1 MRAVG
6 GATSPA
12 GTPNVGSSRHRTA
25 TLLGG
30 LVATLALAGG
40 LWLLAGEQSAAADE
54 HLQGEIIDFD
64 ILVADEPLT
73 VGDTIVFTNEGERP
87 HTVTDRGDTF
97 DTDGIQPGGTAEV
110 IFDAA
115 GTFEIFCRINPGSMN
130 ATVVVEPDDEP
141 PEKVRVQTFDPNFDP
156 HPEQL
161 RFDPPELEVRPGT
174 EVSVANVG
182 GASHTLTANDA
193 TFDTGEIAPGA
204 EEGRFPGSNA
214 SFVVDEL
221 GEYAFR
227 CLIHPEAM
235 QGTLVVA
242 GEPLDAEP
250 EEPPPEE
257 PPPEEEDPDPGADV
271 TAEVAIAMADL
282 SFDPFEIAV
291 PQGAQM
297 TWSNEGSALHTATFD
312 EVEGRIEG
320 LDTGTV
326 GPGDSGTLTAPDA
339 PGSYSY
345 LCTIHPTMRGV
356 VVVTTE
362 RAPPDGA
369 PSDDDPS
376 DEAPPDEAPPEDEPV
391 EADAA
396 DDDAEDVAALAAA
409 EGDFSTPA
417 LVGAIALLV
426 AGAGAIVIA
435 LRARPRVDQATDT
448 ERGSS

>member
-1 MRAVG
+1 MRRVR
-6 GATSPA
+6 GAASPPR
-12 GTPNVGSSRHRTA
+12 TPSVTAPRHRA
-25 TLLGG
+25 I
-30 LVATLALAGG
+30 ALAGGLLATMVLAAG
-40 LWLLAGEQSAAADE
+40 LWLLAGGPAAADE

-64 ILVADEPLT
+64 ILVTDEPLT
-73 VGDTIVFTNEGERP
+73 VGDTIVFTNDGERP
-87 HTVTDRGDTF
+87 HTVTDRGNTF

-110 IFDAA
+110 TFDAA

-130 ATVVVEPDDEP
+130 ATVVVEAGDAP

-204 EEGRFPGSNA
+204 EQGRFPGENA
-214 SFVVDEL
+214 SFVVDEP
-221 GEYAFR
+221 GEYDFR
-227 CLIHPEAM
+227 CLIHPQAM

-242 GEPLDAEP
+242 GEPLDAAP

-257 PPPEEEDPDPGADV
+257 GPDPGLDAAD
-271 TAEVAIAMADL
+271 EVAIAMADF
-282 SFDPFEIAV
+282 SFDPFEVAV

-297 TWSNEGSALHTATFD
+297 TWFNEGSAPHTATFD
-312 EVEGRIEG
+312 EVEGRVEG

-326 GPGDSGTLTAPDA
+326 EPGDSGTLTAPDA

-345 LCTIHPTMRGV
+345 LCTIHPSMRGV

-362 RAPPDGA
+362 RAPPD
-369 PSDDDPS
+369 D
-376 DEAPPDEAPPEDEPV
+376 APPEDASPEDEPV
-391 EADAA
+391 EVDAA
-396 DDDAEDVAALAAA
+396 DDDAEDVAAAAAA
-409 EGDFSTPA
+409 EGDFNTPA

-435 LRARPRVDQATDT
+435 LRARPRVNQATDT

>member
-204 EEGRFPGSNA
+204 EEGRFPGANA

-250 EEPPPEE
+250 EEPPPQEK
-257 PPPEEEDPDPGADV
+257 PDPGPEADGDV
-271 TAEVAIAMADL
+271 VIAMADF
-282 SFDPFEIAV
+282 SFDPFEVAV
-291 PQGAQM
+291 APGAQM
-297 TWSNEGSALHTATFD
+297 TWSNGGSAPHTATFD
-312 EVEGRIEG
+312 EVEGQVEG
-320 LDTGTV
+320 LDN
-326 GPGDSGTLTAPDA
+326 
-339 PGSYSY
+339 
-345 LCTIHPTMRGV
+345 PTMVDPTTNRLTRPPHHAVRCLGQRNPMVRWRSREVCELVHRSRPASCGDRPASPGACITSSRVRLRRRRAGRAGRRG
-356 VVVTTE
+356 
-362 RAPPDGA
+362 R
-369 PSDDDPS
+369 
-376 DEAPPDEAPPEDEPV
+376 
-391 EADAA
+391 
-396 DDDAEDVAALAAA
+396 
-409 EGDFSTPA
+409 TP
-417 LVGAIALLV
+417 
-426 AGAGAIVIA
+426 AGAGRGAA
-435 LRARPRVDQATDT
+435 AGWRAGAGHARPAASTAR
-448 ERGSS
+448 